1 VRYTNNT
8 PVADF
13 YCSACQSDFELKSRK
28 GPFGP
33 KIIAGSYAA
42 MIERTGKPSSPH
54 FILLQHD
61 GDVVIEVSIIPNFY
75 FVPGIIEPRVPLSS
89 DAQRAGWTGSVINI
103 ARVPDA
109 GRVYYVRDS
118 IALQPSTVLEG
129 WRRASRARDRLGPS
143 GESWL
148 FDVMRCIDQIGK
160 GNFSLSEVYQFE
172 SDLATLHPNNGHI
185 HEKIRQQLQVLRDI
199 GYLRFVSRGFYQLL

>member
-1 VRYTNNT
+1 MIDLSLTYSVAAGYSSASQIARVVTELWAHTNLYCPECGQHRLVRYTNNT

-75 FVPGIIEPRVPLSS
+75 FVPGNQYCTSPGRREGLLCSRLDCITTIHCPGGLAE
-89 DAQRAGWTGSVINI
+89 SV
-103 ARVPDA
+103 
-109 GRVYYVRDS
+109 
-118 IALQPSTVLEG
+118 
-129 WRRASRARDRLGPS
+129 S
-143 GESWL
+143 GERSAGTIW
-148 FDVMRCIDQIGK
+148 R
-160 GNFSLSEVYQFE
+160 E
-172 SDLATLHPNNGHI
+172 LA
-185 HEKIRQQLQVLRDI
+185 
-199 GYLRFVSRGFYQLL
+199 F